1 MAVNGKQG
9 VVVLVA
15 LAAVASLSIGLWRAQ
30 LIRGMARVDANIH
43 EVRADGRA
51 FGAAVDPAAC
61 VDEGLR
67 RGPGSC
73 ADGDLPC
80 AAEAG
85 IFLEGCL
92 GDRVLSLAFCADV
105 PAPDPQGDA
114 REAAVAAW
122 AASRCAEA
130 GHADSRACARVLHD
144 GLQRACHAAVDAPAP
159 GDPALDDPSFDAEP
173 EAERF

>member
-15 LAAVASLSIGLWRAQ
+15 LAAVASLSIGLWRAR

-61 VDEGLR
+61 VTEGLR
-67 RGPGSC
+67 RGPGTC
-73 ADGDLPC
+73 DDGDLPC

-105 PAPDPQGDA
+105 PAPDPQGNA

-122 AASRCAEA
+122 SAGVCADA
-130 GHADSRACARVLHD
+130 GHPDSRACARVLHD
-144 GLQRACHAAVDAPAP
+144 GLQRACHAGVAAPTPTPPSDAAP
-159 GDPALDDPSFDAEP
+159 EAEV